1 MMSWLRTT
9 RARIMLAII
18 LAVGLLVTWPLRA
31 AFGIF
36 GLKDMGVAA
45 RSLRGPIWWG
55 GAEELQIRGVQLGT
69 VDVFLNPVQLLVGR
83 VRIDIARRLGTP
95 EDLVGAITVGLNR
108 RGIDDVTGA
117 LALAAPLAPLPVS
130 RVEFED
136 LTVHFSGARCTAAEG
151 RVRARVPA
159 LISGLSLANGL
170 AGEARCAGEVVELP
184 LVSQSGQEQ
193 LNIRI
198 AEDGNYEATMRVR
211 TTDPLLTAALAANG
225 FRAVGGEQV
234 LRTVGRL

>member
-1 MMSWLRTT
+1 MIGWMRTT
-9 RARIMLAII
+9 RAKIMLAII
-18 LAVGLLVTWPLRA
+18 LGVAMLVTWPLRA

-55 GAEELQIRGVQLGT
+55 GAEELQVRGVQLGT
-69 VDVFLNPVQLLVGR
+69 VDVYLNPVQLLIGR
-83 VRIDIARRLGTP
+83 VRVDIARRLGTP
-95 EDLVGAITVGLNR
+95 EDIAGAFTVGLNR

-130 RVEFED
+130 RVEFDD
-136 LTVHFSGARCTAAEG
+136 LTVHFSNKLCTVAEG

-159 LISGLSLANGL
+159 LISGLSLSNGL
-170 AGEARCAGEVVELP
+170 AGDARCSGDVVELP
-184 LVSQSGQEQ
+184 LVSQSGLEQ
-193 LNIRI
+193 LTIRI
-198 AEDGNYEATMRVR
+198 AQDGSYQATMRVR
-211 TTDPLLTAALAANG
+211 TTDPLLAAALGANG
-225 FRAVGGEQV
+225 FRQVGAEQV

>member
-1 MMSWLRTT
+1 MLGWMRTT
-9 RARIMLAII
+9 RAKIMLAIM
-18 LAVGLLVTWPLRA
+18 LGVALLITWPLRA

-55 GAEELQIRGVQLGT
+55 GAEELQIRGVDLGT
-69 VDVFLNPVQLLVGR
+69 VDVFLNPVQLLIGR
-83 VRIDIARRLGTP
+83 VRIDVARQRGGQDDIA
-95 EDLVGAITVGLNR
+95 GAFTVGIGR

-117 LALAAPLAPLPVS
+117 LALGAPLAPLPVS

-136 LTVHFSGARCTAAEG
+136 LSVHFSGKQCTLAQG

-170 AGEARCAGEVVELP
+170 SGEARCAGNAVELP

-193 LNIRI
+193 VMIRI
-198 AEDGNYEATMRVR
+198 SEDGSYQSTMRVR
-211 TTDPLLTAALAANG
+211 TSDPLLTAALGANG
-225 FRAVGGEQV
+225 FRAVGDEQV

>member
-1 MMSWLRTT
+1 MISWLSTT
-9 RARIMLAII
+9 RAKIMLAVI
-18 LAVGLLVTWPLRA
+18 LGIALLVTWPLRA
-31 AFGIF
+31 AFSIF
-36 GLKDMGVAA
+36 GLADMGVAA

-55 GAEELQIRGVQLGT
+55 GAEQLQVRGVQLGT
-69 VDVFLNPVQLLVGR
+69 VDVFLNPLQLLIGR

-95 EDLVGAITVGLNR
+95 DDIAGAFSVGWGH

-117 LALAAPLAPLPVS
+117 VALAAPLAPLPVS

-136 LTVHFSGARCTAAEG
+136 LSVHFSGKRCITAEG

-159 LISGLSLANGL
+159 LISGLSLSNGL
-170 AGEARCAGEVVELP
+170 AGEARCAGDAVELP

-193 LNIRI
+193 LTIRV
-198 AEDGNYEATMRVR
+198 ADDGSYQATMRVR
-211 TTDPLLTAALAANG
+211 TTDPLLGAALGANG
-225 FRAVGGEQV
+225 FRAVGGDQV

>member
-1 MMSWLRTT
+1 MIGWMHTT
-9 RARIMLAII
+9 RAKLMLAII
-18 LAVGLLVTWPLRA
+18 LGVAMLVTWPLRA
-31 AFGIF
+31 AFSIF
-36 GLKDMGVAA
+36 GLTDMGVAA

-69 VDVFLNPVQLLVGR
+69 VDVFLNPIQLLIGR
-83 VRIDIARRLGTP
+83 VRIDVSRRLGAP
-95 EDLVGAITVGLNR
+95 EDISGAITVGFNR

-136 LTVHFSGARCTAAEG
+136 LTVHWSGRACTFAEG

-159 LISGLSLANGL
+159 LISGLSLSNGL
-170 AGEARCAGEVVELP
+170 SGEARCAGDAVELP

-193 LNIRI
+193 LTIRI
-198 AEDGNYEATMRVR
+198 TENGSYQATMRVR
-211 TTDPLLTAALAANG
+211 STDPLLSAALGANG
-225 FRAVGGEQV
+225 FRQIGSEQV

>member
-1 MMSWLRTT
+1 MMSWIGTT
-9 RARIMLAII
+9 RAKIMLAVI
-18 LAVGLLVTWPLRA
+18 LIVGLLVTWPLRA
-31 AFGIF
+31 AFSIF

-55 GAEELQIRGVQLGT
+55 GAEELQIRGVQIGT
-69 VDVFLNPVQLLVGR
+69 VDVFLNPLQLLIGR
-83 VRIDIARRLGTP
+83 VRIDIARRIGAP
-95 EDLVGAITVGLNR
+95 NDISGAITIGFGG

-130 RVEFED
+130 RVEFEG
-136 LTVHFSGARCTAAEG
+136 LSIRFSGGQCMEAQG

-170 AGEARCAGEVVELP
+170 SGEVRCAGDAVELP
-184 LVSQSGQEQ
+184 LVSQSGLEQ
-193 LNIRI
+193 LTMRI
-198 AEDGNYEATMRVR
+198 AEDGSYQATMRVR
-211 TTDPLLTAALAANG
+211 TTDPLLAAALGANG
-225 FRAVGGEQV
+225 FRAVGGEQM

>member
-1 MMSWLRTT
+1 MIGWLKTT
-9 RARIMLAII
+9 RVRIMLGII
-18 LAVGLLVTWPLRA
+18 LLIGLLITWPLHA
-31 AFGIF
+31 AFAIF

-69 VDVFLNPVQLLVGR
+69 VDVFLSPVQLLVGR
-83 VRIDIARRLGTP
+83 VRIDIARR
-95 EDLVGAITVGLNR
+95 VGESDDISGAFTIGLNR
-108 RGIDDVTGA
+108 RGIDDVAGA

-130 RVEFED
+130 RVEFDD
-136 LTVHFSGARCTAAEG
+136 LTVHFSGGACTRAEG

-159 LISGLSLANGL
+159 IVSGLGLANGL
-170 AGEARCAGEVVELP
+170 AGEARCAGNAVELP

-193 LNIRI
+193 LSLRI
-198 AEDGNYEATMRVR
+198 APDGSYEATMRVR
-211 TTDPLLTAALAANG
+211 TSDPLLTLALGANG
-225 FRAVGGEQV
+225 FRDVNGEQV

>member
-1 MMSWLRTT
+1 MIGWMRTT
-9 RARIMLAII
+9 RAKIMLAAI
-18 LAVGLLVTWPLRA
+18 LGVGLLVTWPLRA

-55 GAEELQIRGVQLGT
+55 VADELQIRGVQLGT
-69 VDVFLNPVQLLVGR
+69 VNVFLNPVQLLIGR
-83 VRIDIARRLGTP
+83 VRIDIARRLGAP
-95 EDLVGAITVGLNR
+95 EDIVGAVTVGIDR

-136 LTVHFSGARCTAAEG
+136 LSVHFSGGRCTRAEG

-159 LISGLSLANGL
+159 LVGALGLANGL
-170 AGEARCAGEVVELP
+170 SGEARCAGDAVELP

-193 LNIRI
+193 IVIRV
-198 AEDGNYEATMRVR
+198 AEDGAYEATMRVR
-211 TTDPLLTAALAANG
+211 TTDPLMAAALGASG

>member
-1 MMSWLRTT
+1 MIGWMRTT
-9 RARIMLAII
+9 RAKVMLAII
-18 LAVGLLVTWPLRA
+18 LFVGLLFTWPLRA

-36 GLKDMGVAA
+36 GLKDMDVAA

-55 GAEELQIRGVQLGT
+55 GAEELQVRGVQLGT
-69 VDVFLNPVQLLVGR
+69 VDVFLNPVQLLIGR

-95 EDLVGAITVGLNR
+95 EDITGAFTLGWSQ

-136 LTVHFSGARCTAAEG
+136 LTVHFSGSLCTAAEG

-159 LISGLSLANGL
+159 LIAGLSLANGL
-170 AGEARCAGEVVELP
+170 SGEARCAGNVVELP
-184 LVSQSGQEQ
+184 LVSQSGLEQ

-198 AEDGNYEATMRVR
+198 SEDGSYQATMRVR
-211 TTDPLLTAALAANG
+211 STDPLLTVALGANG
-225 FRAVGGEQV
+225 FRQIGGEQV

>member
-1 MMSWLRTT
+1 MISWIRTT

-18 LAVGLLVTWPLRA
+18 LFVALLITWPLRA
-31 AFGIF
+31 AFSIF

-55 GAEELQIRGVQLGT
+55 GAEELQIRGAQIGT
-69 VDVFLNPVQLLVGR
+69 VDVLLNPLQLLIGR
-83 VRIDIARRLGTP
+83 VRINIIRQLGTP
-95 EDLVGAITVGLNR
+95 EDISGAITIGLGG

-130 RVEFED
+130 RVEFEG
-136 LTVHFSGARCTAAEG
+136 LSVHFSGGQCIDAQG

-170 AGEARCAGEVVELP
+170 SGEARCAGTAVELP

-193 LNIRI
+193 LNIRVS
-198 AEDGNYEATMRVR
+198 ADGSYQATMRVR
-211 TTDPLLTAALAANG
+211 TTDGLLSAALGANG
-225 FRAVGGEQV
+225 FRPVGNEQV

>member
-1 MMSWLRTT
+1 MSQWFKTT
-9 RARIMLAII
+9 RARIMLFVI
-18 LAVGLLVTWPLRA
+18 LLIAMLVTWPLHA
-31 AFGIF
+31 AFKIF

-55 GAEELQIRGVQLGT
+55 GAEELQIRGVQLGN
-69 VDVFLNPVQLLVGR
+69 VSVFLSPVQLLVGR
-83 VRIDIARRLGTP
+83 VRVDIARRLG
-95 EDLVGAITVGLNR
+95 ERDDFSGAITLGFNR
-108 RGIDDVTGA
+108 RGLDDVTGS

-136 LTVHFSGARCTAAEG
+136 MTVHFSGGTCITAEG

-159 LISGLSLANGL
+159 IISGLGLGNGL
-170 AGEARCAGEVVELP
+170 SGDVRCAGDAVELP

-193 LNIRI
+193 LIVRLQQ
-198 AEDGNYEATMRVR
+198 DGSYEATMRVR
-211 TTDPLLTAALAANG
+211 TSDPLLGVALNANG
-225 FRAVGGEQV
+225 FREVEGEQV